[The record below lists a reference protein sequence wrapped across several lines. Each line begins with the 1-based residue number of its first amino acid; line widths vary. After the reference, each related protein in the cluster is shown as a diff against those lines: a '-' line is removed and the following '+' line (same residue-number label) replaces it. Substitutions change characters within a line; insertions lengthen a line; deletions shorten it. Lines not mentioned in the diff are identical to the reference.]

1 MGFITVSD
9 GCHSERDDFQVI
21 GDNEIRPLIKVLFQ
35 KLQRGCGKCS
45 SRSEKPVC
53 REGAHARAPRLSLKD
68 QAAETLGRY
77 SPRRSTQARTAD
89 QWSKVTSRFV
99 FETACDFGETTVR
112 GTASFPKR
120 NPKEDWSHLADLKTM
135 AQASVSFK
143 DVTVDFTREEWQH
156 LDPAQ
161 KTLYMDVML
170 ENYCHL
176 ISVGCHMT
184 KPDVILKLE
193 RGEEPWT
200 SFTSHTCLEE
210 NWKEEDFLVKF
221 KEHQDKFSR
230 SVVFINHKKLTKE
243 NSNAYEK
250 TFTLSKNPI
259 NSKNL
264 PPEYDTHG
272 KFFKNVSELII
283 SNLSPARKRLSEYHG
298 YGKSLLN
305 TKAETAQ
312 PGVKSHN
319 QRGRAISHNEVL
331 MQYHKVETPAQSF
344 GYNDC
349 EKAFLKKG
357 GLIMHNRTYR
367 RENPSEYNK
376 RRRAT
381 NIEKKH
387 TCTEC
392 GKSFCRKS
400 VLILHQGIHTEEKP
414 YQCHQCGNSFRRKSY
429 LIDHQRTHT
438 GEKPFVCNE
447 CGKSFR
453 LKTALTDHQRT
464 HTGEKSYECPQ
475 CRNAFRLKSHLIRHQ
490 RTHTGEKPYECN
502 DCGKSFRQKTTLS
515 LHQRIHTGEKPY
527 ICKECGKSFHQKAN
541 LTVHQRTHTG
551 EKPYIC
557 NECGKSFSQKTTLA
571 LHEKTHN
578 EEKPYICNECGKS
591 FRQKTTLVAHQRTH
605 TGEKSYE
612 CPHCGKAFRMKSYL
626 IDHHRTHTGEKPY
639 ECNECGKSFSQK
651 TNLNL
656 HQRIHTGEKPY
667 ICNECGK
674 SFRQKATLTVHQKIH
689 TGQKSYECPQC
700 GKAFSRKSYLIH
712 HQRTHTGEKPYKC
725 NECGKCFR
733 QKTNLIVHQR
743 THTGEKP
750 YICNECGKSFSY
762 KRNLIVHQRT
772 HKGENIEMQ

>member
-1 MGFITVSD
+1 
-9 GCHSERDDFQVI
+9 
-21 GDNEIRPLIKVLFQ
+21 
-35 KLQRGCGKCS
+35 
-45 SRSEKPVC
+45 
-53 REGAHARAPRLSLKD
+53 
-68 QAAETLGRY
+68 
-77 SPRRSTQARTAD
+77 
-89 QWSKVTSRFV
+89 
-99 FETACDFGETTVR
+99 
-112 GTASFPKR
+112 
-120 NPKEDWSHLADLKTM
+120 M
-135 AQASVSFK
+135 AQGLVSFN
-143 DVTVDFTREEWQH
+143 DVTVDFTQEEWQH

-200 SFTSHTCLEE
+200 SLTGQTYLEK
-210 NWKEEDFLVKF
+210 NWKAEDILVKF
-221 KEHQDKFSR
+221 KEHQHKYSR
-230 SVVFINHKKLTKE
+230 SVVFISHKKLIKE
-243 NSNAYEK
+243 NNNAYDN

-264 PPEYDTHG
+264 IPEYNHHG
-272 KFFKNVSELII
+272 KILKNVSELII
-283 SNLSPARKRLSEYHG
+283 SDINPARKRHSEYDG
-298 YGKSLLN
+298 YEKSLFSA
-305 TKAETAQ
+305 KSETAHY
-312 PGVKSHN
+312 GVKSHN
-319 QRGRAISHNEVL
+319 QNGRAISHNEVC
-331 MQYHKVETPAQSF
+331 MQYHKMETPAQSF

-349 EKAFLKKG
+349 EKLLLKKG
-357 GLIMHNRTYR
+357 SLLTYQRTYIKKTHR
-367 RENPSEYNK
+367 
-376 RRRAT
+376 
-381 NIEKKH
+381 NIIKGE
-387 TCTEC
+387 EQ
-392 GKSFCRKS
+392 
-400 VLILHQGIHTEEKP
+400 LILKKNIFALNGIHTEEKP
-414 YQCHQCGNSFRRKSY
+414 YQCHQCGSSFRRKSY
-429 LIDHQRTHT
+429 LTDHQRTHT

-464 HTGEKSYECPQ
+464 HTGEKSYECLQ

-527 ICKECGKSFHQKAN
+527 ICVECGKSFHQKAN

-578 EEKPYICNECGKS
+578 KEKPYICNECEKS
-591 FRQKTTLVAHQRTH
+591 FRQKTTLVSHQRTH

-667 ICNECGK
+667 VCNECGK
-674 SFRQKATLTVHQKIH
+674 SFRQKATLTVHHKIH
-689 TGQKSYECPQC
+689 TGQKSYECSQC

-725 NECGKCFR
+725 NECEKCFR

-762 KRNLIVHQRT
+762 KRNLISDWLGCGDCAILKEEVDVIGSLKIYNYGTHPTAANPRT
-772 HKGENIEMQ
+772 LIPNWRKHADSEELYTPPRKVQVSPGIRWSLILGLLVS